1 MNDTCV
7 EDKKAMAE
15 WNRILRRKE
24 YSPENPDGIVVSL
37 ASILEKRKAK
47 RILDLGCGSGRHVIY
62 LAERGFEAYGADISE
77 TGLKLTNKR
86 LRSRKLEAEIIKC
99 DMKSLPYVRSCFEA
113 VICVQTIYHQKL
125 RGIQETISDV
135 HRVLKRN
142 GLFLANFHSRRSGKY
157 GKGIKVEENTFK
169 QENGAEKGVLHH
181 FIDENEL
188 RELLEDFEIVDLEAK
203 EKMIDS
209 YLRSI
214 FNVLAEK
221 I

>member
-1 MNDTCV
+1 MNDARV
-7 EDKKAMAE
+7 EDEKAMAE

-24 YSPENPDGIVVSL
+24 YSPENPDEIVVSL

-47 RILDLGCGSGRHVIY
+47 RILDLGCGAGRQVIY

-125 RGIQETISDV
+125 REIQETISDV
-135 HRVLKRN
+135 YRVLKRN

-157 GKGIKVEENTFK
+157 GKGIKVEEDTFK
-169 QENGAEKGVLHH
+169 QEYGAEKGVLHH

-188 RELLEDFEIVDLEAK
+188 RELLGDFEIVDLEAK
-203 EKMIDS
+203 EKMYDS

>member
-1 MNDTCV
+1 MNDARV
-7 EDKKAMAE
+7 EDEKAMAE

-24 YSPENPDGIVVSL
+24 YSPENPDEIVVSL

-47 RILDLGCGSGRHVIY
+47 RILDLGCGAGRHVIY

-125 RGIQETISDV
+125 REIQETISDV
-135 HRVLKRN
+135 YRVLKRN

-157 GKGIKVEENTFK
+157 GKGIKVEEDTFK
-169 QENGAEKGVLHH
+169 QEYGAEKGVLHH

-188 RELLEDFEIVDLEAK
+188 RELLGDFEIVDLEAK
-203 EKMIDS
+203 EKMYDS

>member
-1 MNDTCV
+1 MNDARV

-24 YSPENPDGIVVSL
+24 YSPEDPDGIVVGL
-37 ASILEKRKAK
+37 ASVLEKRKAK
-47 RILDLGCGSGRHVIY
+47 RILDLGCGAGRHVIY

-125 RGIQETISDV
+125 KEIQETISDV

-157 GKGIKVEENTFK
+157 GKGTKVEENTFK

-188 RELLEDFEIVDLEAK
+188 RELLEDFKIVDLEAK
-203 EKMIDS
+203 EKMTDS
-209 YLRSI
+209 YRRSH